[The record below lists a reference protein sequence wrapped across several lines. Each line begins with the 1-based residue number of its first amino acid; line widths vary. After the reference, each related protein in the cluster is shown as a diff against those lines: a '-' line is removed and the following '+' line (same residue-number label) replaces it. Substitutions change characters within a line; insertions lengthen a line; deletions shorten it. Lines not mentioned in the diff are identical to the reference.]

1 VVRDSR
7 REARKEEKL
16 KMIVV
21 LIILAVIG
29 LVILISVGNSVL
41 LARRYVR
48 RNPPYWNESPE
59 EYERRMRHP

>member
-1 VVRDSR
+1 
-7 REARKEEKL
+7 
-16 KMIVV
+16 MIVV

-29 LVILISVGNSVL
+29 LVILISVANSVL